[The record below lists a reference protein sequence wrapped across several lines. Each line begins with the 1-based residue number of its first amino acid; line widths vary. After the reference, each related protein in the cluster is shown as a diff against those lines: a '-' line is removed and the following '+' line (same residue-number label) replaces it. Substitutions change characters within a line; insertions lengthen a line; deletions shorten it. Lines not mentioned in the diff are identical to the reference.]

1 MGRFFCLDNI
11 EQKFYN
17 KYVKEGDAV
26 HFVKAKGIIG
36 TNNGMNIY
44 RGCQHGCIYCDARS
58 SCYQFTHLFD
68 DIEVKENAVEL
79 LESALKSRRR
89 PTMIGTGAMTD
100 PYMPLEGKLGMTRRT
115 LEIIEK
121 HGFGA
126 TVHTKSDLILRD
138 LDLFQKINEKT
149 KAVAQ
154 LSLTCMDDS
163 LSRLIEPNVCPTT
176 RRIQALREFQKAGV
190 PTVVWLCPIL
200 PFLTDTAENIR
211 GILDACRDTGVKG
224 VIWYGPGLT
233 LRDGDR
239 EFFYAHLDRKFPGL
253 KDVYIRR
260 YGNAYE
266 VNSPNG
272 AYLNRLFHD
281 TCARYGL
288 WHDNEQIFRYLRTLE
303 DREPQLR
310 LF

>member
-1 MGRFFCLDNI
+1 M
-11 EQKFYN
+11 
-17 KYVKEGDAV
+17 

-58 SCYQFTHLFD
+58 SCYQFTHLFE
-68 DIEVKENAVEL
+68 DIEVKENAIEL
-79 LESALKSRRR
+79 LEGALKSRRK
-89 PTMIGTGAMTD
+89 PTMIGTGSMTD
-100 PYMPLEGKLGMTRRT
+100 PYMPLEKHRGMTRRS
-115 LEIIEK
+115 LEVLEK

-138 LDLFQKINEKT
+138 LDLFRRINEKT

-154 LSLTCMDDS
+154 LSLTCMDDA
-163 LSRLIEPNVCPTT
+163 LSRLIEPNVCPTS
-176 RRIQALREFQKAGV
+176 RRIEVLREFQRAGV

-200 PFLTDTAENIR
+200 PFLTDTARNIL

-239 EFFYAHLDRKFPGL
+239 EYYYSHLDRHFPGL
-253 KDVYIRR
+253 KEEYIRR

-281 TCARYGL
+281 TCEQYGI
-288 WHDNEQIFRYLRTLE
+288 WHDNDKIFRYLRTLE
-303 DREPQLR
+303 EKEPQLR

>member
-1 MGRFFCLDNI
+1 M
-11 EQKFYN
+11 
-17 KYVKEGDAV
+17 

-58 SCYQFTHLFD
+58 SCYQFTHLFE
-68 DIEVKENAVEL
+68 DIEVKENAIEL
-79 LESALKSRRR
+79 LEASLKSRRR

-100 PYMPLEGKLGMTRRT
+100 PYMPLEGQLQMTRRT

-126 TVHTKSDLILRD
+126 TVHTKSDRILRD
-138 LDLFQKINEKT
+138 LDLFQRINRQT
-149 KAVAQ
+149 KAVVQ
-154 LSLTCMDDS
+154 LSLTCMDDG
-163 LSRLIEPNVCPTT
+163 LSRLIEPNVCPTS
-176 RRIQALREFQKAGV
+176 RRIEVLREFQKAGV

-200 PFLTDTAENIR
+200 PFLTDTEENIR
-211 GILDACRDTGVKG
+211 SIIDACRDTGVKG
-224 VIWYGPGLT
+224 IIWYGPGLT

-239 EFFYAHLDRKFPGL
+239 EYFYANLDRKFPGL
-253 KDVYIRR
+253 KEEYIRR
-260 YGNAYE
+260 YGNSYE

-272 AYLNRLFHD
+272 AFLNHLFHD
-281 TCARYGL
+281 LCEQYGI
-288 WHDNEQIFRYLRTLE
+288 WHNNDQIFTYLRTLKE
-303 DREPQLR
+303 KEEQLR

>member
-1 MGRFFCLDNI
+1 M
-11 EQKFYN
+11 
-17 KYVKEGDAV
+17 

-58 SCYQFTHLFD
+58 SCYQFTHLFE

-79 LESALKSRRR
+79 LESALKSRRK

-100 PYMPLEGKLGMTRRT
+100 PYMPLEKQLGMTRKT
-115 LEIIEK
+115 LEVIEK

-138 LDLFQKINEKT
+138 LDFFQRINEKT

-154 LSLTCMDDS
+154 LSLTCMDDA

-176 RRIQALREFQKAGV
+176 RRIQVLQEFQRAGV

-200 PFLTDTAENIR
+200 PFLTDTAQNIL

-224 VIWYGPGLT
+224 IIWYGPGLT

-239 EFFYAHLDRKFPGL
+239 EYFYANLDRKFPGL
-253 KDVYIRR
+253 KEDYIRR

-281 TCARYGL
+281 TCERYGI
-288 WHDNEQIFRYLRTLE
+288 WHDNDRIFHYLHTLE
-303 DREPQLR
+303 EKEPQLR